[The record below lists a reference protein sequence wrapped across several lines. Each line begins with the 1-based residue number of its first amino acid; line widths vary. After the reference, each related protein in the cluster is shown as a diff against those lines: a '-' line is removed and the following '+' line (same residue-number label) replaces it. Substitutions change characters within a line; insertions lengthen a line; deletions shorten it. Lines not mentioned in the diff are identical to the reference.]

1 LRLHRA
7 AQFPEDLDLLV
18 GRSKGRDQKHP
29 GLGGVRGPQWEC
41 VARHRGEALSALSS
55 LFAPCDWVGSSGLCR
70 PYFRLAIGSALS
82 AFVVP
87 IFALRLG
94 RL

>member
-1 LRLHRA
+1 VQLGVELKGGGYPRVCFVYRLVRIGIA
-7 AQFPEDLDLLV
+7 GILL
-18 GRSKGRDQKHP
+18 P
-29 GLGGVRGPQWEC
+29 VRCNIW
-41 VARHRGEALSALSS
+41 
-55 LFAPCDWVGSSGLCR
+55 APCDWVGSSGLCR